1 MNKEQINKIIQDF
14 DLMSQVEQY
23 IALIILRNFCVR

>member
-23 IALIILRNFCVR
+23 IALIILRNFL